1 MCTLATGVAAVGGV
15 MNYMAGKEQ
24 AEQQRH
30 AQQVASQQER
40 VRAGQEMRNVR
51 LRQGQQRLALAN
63 EMEEGARRA
72 NLARATAV
80 TAAGEAGIGGRAAE
94 LQQQD
99 INVQNARYQHA
110 LQNQRSENDF
120 ASELQLEN
128 AQMRERANQQR
139 INQPIKEPSLLEAGL
154 GIITGVAQAQVQEAN
169 YEAAMGQPMTLAN
182 LTGLDPLRQSLG
194 IGVGKAI
201 VQDEQTYMANLNPSL
216 NPQNVSTSAP
226 TNFTAPDLSI
236 PTRYSEPPPLD
247 SGSGFLPPLP
257 TA

>member
-15 MNYMAGKEQ
+15 MNYMSGRESAK
-24 AEQQRH
+24 QQRQ
-30 AQQVASQQER
+30 AQAAASQQER
-40 VRAGQEMRNVR
+40 VRASQEMRNVR
-51 LRQGQQRLALAN
+51 LRQGQQRVALAN

-72 NLARATAV
+72 NLARATAQV
-80 TAAGEAGIGGRAAE
+80 AAGEAGIGGRAAE

-120 ASELQLEN
+120 ASDLQLEN
-128 AQMRERANQQR
+128 AEMRTQMNQQR

-154 GIITGVAQAQVQEAN
+154 GIISGVAQAQVQEAN
-169 YEAAMGQPMTLAN
+169 YEMATGKPMTLGN
-182 LTGLDPLRQSLG
+182 LTGLNIGGLG
-194 IGVGKAI
+194 IGSTSGEIAAPDVVAMNP
-201 VQDEQTYMANLNPSL
+201 VQ
-216 NPQNVSTSAP
+216 TSAP

-247 SGSGFLPPLP
+247 SGSEEYCS
-257 TA
+257 

>member
-15 MNYMAGKEQ
+15 MNYMSGRESAK
-24 AEQQRH
+24 QQRQ
-30 AQQVASQQER
+30 AQAAASQQER
-40 VRAGQEMRNVR
+40 VRASQEMRNVR
-51 LRQGQQRLALAN
+51 LRQGQQRVALAN

-72 NLARATAV
+72 NLARATAQV
-80 TAAGEAGIGGRAAE
+80 AAGEAGIGGRAAE

-120 ASELQLEN
+120 ASDLQLEN
-128 AQMRERANQQR
+128 AEMRTQMNQQR

-154 GIITGVAQAQVQEAN
+154 GIISGVAQAQVQEAN
-169 YEAAMGQPMTLAN
+169 YEMATGKPMTLGN
-182 LTGLDPLRQSLG
+182 LTGLNIGGLTGLNIGGLG
-194 IGVGKAI
+194 IGSTSGEIAAPDVVAMNP
-201 VQDEQTYMANLNPSL
+201 VQ
-216 NPQNVSTSAP
+216 TSAP

-247 SGSGFLPPLP
+247 SGSGLLPPLP

>member
-1 MCTLATGVAAVGGV
+1 MCTVATGVAAVGGV

-24 AEQQRH
+24 AKQQRK
-30 AQQVASQQER
+30 AQKVASEQER

-80 TAAGEAGIGGRAAE
+80 TAAGEAGVGGRAAE

-154 GIITGVAQAQVQEAN
+154 GIITGVAQAQTQEAN
-169 YEAAMGQPMTLAN
+169 YEAATGQPMTLAN
-182 LTGLDPLRQSLG
+182 LTGLNIGGTGQSDTG
-194 IGVGKAI
+194 M
-201 VQDEQTYMANLNPSL
+201 QPMAQPAMT
-216 NPQNVSTSAP
+216 PAPVVTSAP
-226 TNFTAPDLSI
+226 VDFSVPQRAELDL
-236 PTRYSEPPPLD
+236 PTGGGYA
-247 SGSGFLPPLP
+247 SGSLLPPIG
-257 TA
+257 

>member
-1 MCTLATGVAAVGGV
+1 MCTLATGAAAVGGV

-24 AEQQRH
+24 AKQQRK
-30 AQQVASQQER
+30 AQKVASEQER

-80 TAAGEAGIGGRAAE
+80 TAAGEAGVGGRAAE

-154 GIITGVAQAQVQEAN
+154 GIITGVAQAQTQEAN
-169 YEAAMGQPMTLAN
+169 YQHMTGKPMTLAN
-182 LTGLDPLRQSLG
+182 LTGISGLNIGGTGQSDAGVQPITQPSVDPQPVVTSR
-194 IGVGKAI
+194 
-201 VQDEQTYMANLNPSL
+201 PS
-216 NPQNVSTSAP
+216 
-226 TNFTAPDLSI
+226 NFTVPDLPI
-236 PTRYSEPPPLD
+236 PTRYSDPLPLD
-247 SGSGFLPPLP
+247 YGSGLLPPKP
-257 TA
+257 MA